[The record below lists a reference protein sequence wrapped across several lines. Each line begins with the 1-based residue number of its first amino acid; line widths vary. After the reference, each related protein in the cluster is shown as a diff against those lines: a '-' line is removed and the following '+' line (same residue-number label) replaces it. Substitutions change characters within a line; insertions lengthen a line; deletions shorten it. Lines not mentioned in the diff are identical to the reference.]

1 MKYLACCLTPPE
13 SVQWA
18 LLLSYNFV
26 QDWEAVFMD
35 SDPDLLDSKAPID
48 VCFCIVCC
56 LEDSMPILSRDY
68 DPESKEERP
77 CSLITGC
84 WLGLI
89 ACSMVIIDLGNDW
102 RSLVF
107 TVSSLL

>member
-1 MKYLACCLTPPE
+1 M
-13 SVQWA
+13 
-18 LLLSYNFV
+18 FV
-26 QDWEAVFMD
+26 D

-77 CSLITGC
+77 CSLITRC
-84 WLGLI
+84 
-89 ACSMVIIDLGNDW
+89 
-102 RSLVF
+102 
-107 TVSSLL
+107 